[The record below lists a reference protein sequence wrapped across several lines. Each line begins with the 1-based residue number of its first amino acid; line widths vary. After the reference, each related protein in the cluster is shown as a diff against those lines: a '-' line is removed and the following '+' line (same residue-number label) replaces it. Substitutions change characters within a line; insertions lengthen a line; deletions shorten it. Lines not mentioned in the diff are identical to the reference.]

1 MNKRT
6 LNKLTK
12 AIKKLPVY
20 QTLEKIKGEWELV
33 PNQPLVRIQD
43 DHEDGHLAVLTSEDG
58 AINDGA
64 FKYIEIDY
72 IIDLDI
78 KMRQWAEKYGFRW
91 ECRYQ
96 GTYDLFEA

>member
-20 QTLEKIKGEWELV
+20 KTLQKIKGEWEFV
-33 PNQPLVRIQD
+33 PSQPLVRIKD
-43 DHEDGHLAVLTSEDG
+43 NREDGLLAFLTSEDG
-58 AINDGA
+58 AINDLA
-64 FKYIEIDY
+64 FEYIEFDY

-78 KMRQWAEKYGFRW
+78 KMHQWAEKYGF
-91 ECRYQ
+91 YNFLNDD
-96 GTYDLFEA
+96 DLI